1 MEGVINRAYV
11 VDAIKRCCPVILTRE
26 QIYDFIE
33 EARNL
38 NSVKKNI
45 ALFGVE
51 DLNNMKRQDYYDR
64 QSNYDFIQTVENTD
78 LPPEVQAE
86 YAIFWFSFYVC
97 YEAVAHP
104 WRVYRWLQYCL
115 KKKILF

>member
-1 MEGVINRAYV
+1 MESVINRAYV
-11 VDAIKRCCPVILTRE
+11 IDAIKRNCPVILTRE

-51 DLNNMKRQDYYDR
+51 DLNNTKRQDYYDR
-64 QSNYDFIQTVENTD
+64 QSNYDFVQTVENTD

-86 YAIFWFSFYVC
+86 YAIFWFSFYIC
-97 YEAVAHP
+97 HEAVAYP